1 MGVHLQE
8 PGVGLDNWHR
18 FLGYTE
24 FNLFLPRWY
33 EDSQGMISRF
43 IQLASTC
50 KPICVKAPQALNLKT

>member
-1 MGVHLQE
+1 MGVHLQA

-24 FNLFLPRWY
+24 FNLYIPRWY

-43 IQLASTC
+43 LQLFRLLRA
-50 KPICVKAPQALNLKT
+50 NLSA